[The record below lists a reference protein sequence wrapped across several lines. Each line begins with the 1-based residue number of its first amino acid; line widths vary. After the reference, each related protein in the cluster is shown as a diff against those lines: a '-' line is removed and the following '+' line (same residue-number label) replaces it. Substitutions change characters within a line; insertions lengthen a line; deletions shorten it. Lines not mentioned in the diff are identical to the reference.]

1 MNLIKIKNRM
11 CQLEM
16 TQEELATIVG
26 VHFTTVYRWLSGE
39 RKPFMRNKMK
49 LADALEMT
57 LDELEK

>member
-39 RKPFMRNKMK
+39 RKPLMRNKMK